1 MLININ
7 GQIGKG
13 ISAKDIVL
21 SIIGKI
27 GTAGGA
33 GYAIEFSGN
42 VIRSL
47 SMEGRMTICN
57 MSIEAG
63 SRVGLIAVD
72 ETTINYIKNRP
83 FTPKNEEWDQA
94 IKYWERL
101 KSDDNATFDK
111 VIEIDAANI
120 EPQVTWGTSPEMVI
134 SVNEAIP
141 NPSETE
147 DIVKREGYKNAL
159 DYMDLKPG
167 MRFDQIKIDKVFI
180 GSCTNSRIEDLRAA
194 ANIIKGKKVSD
205 SIKLAIVVPG
215 SGLIKKQAEKEGIS
229 EIFIDSGFEGREPGC
244 SMCLGMNSDQFE
256 KCLNNDDVANKIL
269 EGRIEAQEKYSVNS
283 TPTVIINEKKLEGSV
298 SFKNIKKKIE
308 KII

>member
-1 MLININ
+1 
-7 GQIGKG
+7 
-13 ISAKDIVL
+13 
-21 SIIGKI
+21 
-27 GTAGGA
+27 
-33 GYAIEFSGN
+33 
-42 VIRSL
+42 
-47 SMEGRMTICN
+47 MTICN

-229 EIFIDSGFEGREPGC
+229 EIFIDSGFEWREP
-244 SMCLGMNSDQFE
+244 CLLYTSPSPRDRQKSRMPSS
-256 KCLNNDDVANKIL
+256 A
-269 EGRIEAQEKYSVNS
+269 
-283 TPTVIINEKKLEGSV
+283 
-298 SFKNIKKKIE
+298 
-308 KII
+308 